1 MPGGMGPVALPYLHH
16 PWRLALVFGA
26 FFVVQVP
33 LVVYALPYA
42 ARGDLGIFTAWPTV
56 VFLAVFGLSHFF
68 ITFLLYFQGENRRHF
83 TSSPER
89 VGAYLVLPAL
99 ILFVPAVFF
108 GFGLDARFGA
118 LALGAALVMRA
129 MDFYHLNRQ
138 SFGVLQLMKGRAN
151 AQMPTWVK
159 PVENAYFLSLAV
171 MMLLTFLS
179 PGAAFDGRSIAGIAG
194 LGLVGITL
202 AATVAG
208 YLLALRAGATRREV
222 GLGLAYLA
230 LQTAAAAPAIVWTG
244 FYAFTLA
251 VHYVEYHVLMVPRW
265 REVPLDADAPLDQ
278 ALGWLRARPWL
289 LYGGLVSLG
298 ALFFVLRGA
307 ASLPEPPV
315 PRPLLHVFD
324 GLFLFHYVLD
334 MFTWKFTD
342 PYYRRTLGPL
352 YAAKPVG

>member
-1 MPGGMGPVALPYLHH
+1 MGSVALPYLHH
-16 PWRLALVFGA
+16 PRRLALVFGA

-68 ITFLLYFQGENRRHF
+68 LTFLLYFQGENRRHF
-83 TSSPER
+83 SASPRR
-89 VGAYLVLPAL
+89 VAAYFVLPGL
-99 ILFVPAVFF
+99 ILLVPAVFF
-108 GFGLDARFGA
+108 GFALDARFGGLA
-118 LALGAALVMRA
+118 LAASLLMRA

-151 AQMPTWVK
+151 GLVPPWTK
-159 PVENAYFLSLAV
+159 SSENVYFLSLAV
-171 MMLLTFLS
+171 MMYITFLS
-179 PGAAFDGRSIAGIAG
+179 PDARFTPNQTMSIAGLALIGFA
-194 LGLVGITL
+194 L
-202 AATVAG
+202 AATLAG
-208 YLLALRAGATRREV
+208 YVQGLRAGASGREV

-230 LQTAAAAPAIVWTG
+230 LQTAAATPAILWIG
-244 FYAFTLA
+244 FYPFTLA
-251 VHYVEYHVLMVPRW
+251 VHYVEYHVLMTPRW

-278 ALGWLRARPWL
+278 TLGWLRARPWL

-307 ASLPEPPV
+307 TQLPVPPV

-352 YAAKPVG
+352 YAPKPAG